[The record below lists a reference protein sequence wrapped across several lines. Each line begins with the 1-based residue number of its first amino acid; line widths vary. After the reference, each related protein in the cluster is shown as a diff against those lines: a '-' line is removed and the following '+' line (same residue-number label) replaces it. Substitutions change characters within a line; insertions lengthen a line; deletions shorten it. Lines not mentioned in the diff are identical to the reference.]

1 MRAGPKLLQW
11 PLAMKNFIAVL
22 TTGDL
27 RQMIGRYSDVILAGL
42 VMTIISMLI
51 IPLPY
56 FALDLLIVLN
66 ISISVLLLLLAMYI
80 PNALHLASFPSLLLI
95 TTLFRLALNVSST
108 RLILLTAKAGEVI
121 QAFGNF
127 VVKGNL
133 VVGIVIFLILTIIQ
147 FLVITKGAERVAE
160 VAARFTLDA
169 MPGKQM
175 SIDADLRAG
184 AFDMDE
190 ARRKRNDLNRE
201 SQLFGSMDGAMK
213 FVKGDAIAGL
223 IITAI
228 NIVAGIVIGVLM
240 MKMKAGEA
248 LNVFALLTI
257 GDGLVSQIPALLI
270 SITAGLVVTRVASE
284 EESNH
289 LGKDIS
295 FQLLGQPRA
304 FIIAAVLLTL
314 FALVPGMPG
323 IPFTI
328 MAAATG
334 LIGYGLNRTA
344 RLKAEGKL
352 QPLPNAP
359 ASQEEVKEQRDKRI
373 QAQRM
378 QEGQSQQMLP
388 VVTPIALEVAAD
400 LIPLVEDTG
409 DGSKFLG
416 EMIPMM
422 RDGLFY
428 ELGVR
433 FPGIRVRGNETDM
446 PPGSYLI
453 MINEIPLV
461 MGTVSQEKVLVNDTV
476 ERLRLLNIEGEP
488 ATNPANGNECAWID
502 IQYQEVAEQAGLTTW
517 DAAGYIVL
525 HLSSVLR
532 KNGAEFVGIQETMNM
547 LEQLEQAFPA
557 LVKETVPKVVSPF
570 QLTDILRRLIEEEIS
585 IRDLRSILQALAEWG
600 QVEHDTVMLTEYVR
614 AALKRYISH
623 KYTRGQNTLIVYL
636 LDPQIEET
644 VRSSIQ
650 HTSSG
655 SYLALEPEITQ
666 EILSAVR
673 TEVGSLPPTAQ
684 NPVILTTMEIRRYFR
699 KLVELEFPHL
709 AVLSYQELSPDMN
722 IQPIARIS
730 LE

>member
-1 MRAGPKLLQW
+1 
-11 PLAMKNFIAVL
+11 MKNFIAVL

-27 RQMIGRYSDVILAGL
+27 RQTIGRYSDVMLAAL
-42 VMTIISMLI
+42 VMMIISMLI
-51 IPLPY
+51 IPLPP
-56 FALDLLIVLN
+56 FFLDILIVLN
-66 ISISVLLLLLAMYI
+66 MSISVLLLLLAMYI
-80 PNALHLASFPSLLLI
+80 PNALHLASFPSLLLV
-95 TTLFRLALNVSST
+95 TTLFRLSLNVSST
-108 RLILLTAKAGEVI
+108 RLILLEANAGEVI
-121 QAFGNF
+121 KAFGNF

-190 ARRKRNDLNRE
+190 ARKKRDDLNRE

-213 FVKGDAIAGL
+213 FVKGDSIAGL

-228 NIVAGIVIGVLM
+228 NIVAGVIIGATM
-240 MKMKAGEA
+240 MNMSAGEA
-248 LNVFALLTI
+248 LSLFAILTI

-284 EESNH
+284 EENAH
-289 LGKDIS
+289 LGRDIS
-295 FQLLGQPRA
+295 FQLLAQPRA
-304 FIIAAVLLTL
+304 FVISSVLLTL
-314 FALVPGMPG
+314 FGLVPGLPMV
-323 IPFTI
+323 PFFF
-328 MAAATG
+328 MAAVTGAT
-334 LIGYGLNRTA
+334 GYGLNRSK

-352 QPLPNAP
+352 QQFEADGPPTE
-359 ASQEEVKEQRDKRI
+359 EEVKEQRDKRI
-373 QAQRM
+373 QAQKM

-400 LIPLVEDTG
+400 LIPLVEDAG
-409 DGSKFLG
+409 EGSKFLG

-446 PPGSYLI
+446 PQGSYLI

-476 ERLRLLNIEGEP
+476 ERLRLLNIDGEP

-502 IQYQEVAEQAGLTTW
+502 AQYQEIAEQAGLTTW
-517 DAAGYIVL
+517 DASGYIVL

>member
-1 MRAGPKLLQW
+1 
-11 PLAMKNFIAVL
+11 MKNFIAVL

-27 RQMIGRYSDVILAGL
+27 RQTIGRFSDLMLAGL
-42 VMTIISMLI
+42 VMLIVSMLI
-51 IPLPY
+51 IPLPP
-56 FALDLLIVLN
+56 FLLDIFIVIN

-80 PNALHLASFPSLLLI
+80 PNALHLASFPSLLLV

-121 QAFGNF
+121 KAFGNF
-127 VVKGNL
+127 VVQGNL

-169 MPGKQM
+169 MPGTQM

-213 FVKGDAIAGL
+213 FVKGDSIAGL

-228 NIVAGIVIGVLM
+228 NIVAGIIIGTTMLDM
-240 MKMKAGEA
+240 QAAEA
-248 LNVFALLTI
+248 LQVFAILTV

-270 SITAGLVVTRVASE
+270 SITSGLIVTRVASE
-284 EESNH
+284 DADNH

-295 FQLLGQPRA
+295 LQLLAQPRA
-304 FIIAAVLLTL
+304 FMIATAMLTI
-314 FALVPGMPG
+314 FGLVPGLPMV
-323 IPFTI
+323 PFLFC
-328 MAAATG
+328 AALVGAV
-334 LIGYGLNRTA
+334 GYGLNRTK
-344 RLKAEGKL
+344 RLKAEGRL
-352 QPLPNAP
+352 QQIDDGSPP
-359 ASQEEVKEQRDKRI
+359 SEEEVQEQRQKRI

-400 LIPLVEDTG
+400 LIPLVEDSG
-409 DGSKFLG
+409 EGSKFLG

-433 FPGIRVRGNETDM
+433 FPGIRVRGNESDM

-461 MGTVSQEKVLVNDTV
+461 MGTVSQDKVLVNDTV

-502 IQYQEVAEQAGLTTW
+502 AQFQDVAEQAGLTTW

>member
-1 MRAGPKLLQW
+1 
-11 PLAMKNFIAVL
+11 MKNFIAVL

-27 RQMIGRYSDVILAGL
+27 QQTIGRYSDVLLAALIIAILG
-42 VMTIISMLI
+42 MLI
-51 IPLPY
+51 VPLP
-56 FALDLLIVLN
+56 FFLLDILIVLN
-66 ISISVLLLLLAMYI
+66 MSFSIILLLLAMYI
-80 PNALHLASFPSLLLI
+80 PNALHLASFPSLLLL

-108 RLILLTAKAGEVI
+108 RLILLEAHAGEVI
-121 QAFGNF
+121 QAFGDF
-127 VVKGNL
+127 VVRGNL
-133 VVGIVIFLILTIIQ
+133 VVGIVMFLILTLIN
-147 FLVITKGAERVAE
+147 FLVITKGAERVSE

-190 ARRKRNDLNRE
+190 ARKRRNDLQRE

-228 NIVAGIVIGVLM
+228 NIIAGIIIGVTM
-240 MKMKAGEA
+240 MDIKAAEA
-248 LNVFALLTI
+248 LNIFAILTI
-257 GDGLVSQIPALLI
+257 GDGLVAQIPALLI
-270 SITAGLVVTRVASE
+270 AITAGLIVTRVASE
-284 EESNH
+284 DSDQH
-289 LGKDIS
+289 LGKDIAV
-295 FQLLGQPRA
+295 QMLAQPRA
-304 FIIAAVLLTL
+304 FVIATVFLTL
-314 FALVPGMPG
+314 MGIVPGMPT
-323 IPFTI
+323 IPFLL
-328 MAAATG
+328 MAAAAG
-334 LIGYGLNRTA
+334 AGGYGLLRSK

-352 QPLPNAP
+352 LPEPGAQP
-359 ASQEEVKEQRDKRI
+359 SEEEVKQQREKRI

-378 QEGQSQQMLP
+378 QEGHSQQMLP

-400 LIPLVEDTG
+400 LIPLVEDAG
-409 DGSKFLG
+409 EGSKFLG
-416 EMIPMM
+416 EMVPMM

-461 MGTVSQEKVLVNDTV
+461 MGTVSLSKVLVNDTA
-476 ERLRLLNIEGEP
+476 ERLRLLNIDGET
-488 ATNPANGNECAWID
+488 ATNPANGNECAWIEKEFRD
-502 IQYQEVAEQAGLTTW
+502 VAEQAGLTTW
-517 DAAGYIVL
+517 DAAGYMVL

-532 KNGAEFVGIQETMNM
+532 KNAAEFVGIQEVMNM

-570 QLTDILRRLIEEEIS
+570 QLTDILRRLVEEEIS
-585 IRDLRSILQALAEWG
+585 IRDLRSILQSLAEWG

-614 AALKRYISH
+614 SALKRYISH

>member
-1 MRAGPKLLQW
+1 
-11 PLAMKNFIAVL
+11 MKNFVAVL
-22 TTGDL
+22 LTGDIKHT
-27 RQMIGRYSDVILAGL
+27 IGRYSDVLLAGL
-42 VMTIISMLI
+42 VMLIISMLI
-51 IPLPY
+51 IPLPT
-56 FALDLLIVLN
+56 FLLDLFIVLN

-95 TTLFRLALNVSST
+95 TTLFRLSLNVSST
-108 RLILLTAKAGEVI
+108 RLILLTADAGEVI
-121 QAFGNF
+121 KAFGDF
-127 VVKGNL
+127 VVRGNL

-184 AFDMDE
+184 AFDMDV

-213 FVKGDAIAGL
+213 FVKGDSIAGL

-228 NIVAGIVIGVLM
+228 NIVAGIIIGTTMLNM
-240 MKMKAGEA
+240 TTGDA
-248 LNVFALLTI
+248 LQVFALLTI

-270 SITAGLVVTRVASE
+270 SVTSGLVVTRVASE
-284 EESNH
+284 DEENH

-295 FQLLGQPRA
+295 LQLLAQPRA
-304 FIIAAVLLTL
+304 FAIAGALLAM
-314 FALVPGMPG
+314 FGLVPGLPML
-323 IPFTI
+323 PFFLMSAITSG
-328 MAAATG
+328 MA
-334 LIGYGLNRTA
+334 YGLNRTQ

-352 QPLPNAP
+352 QPIDGMGPP
-359 ASQEEVKEQRDKRI
+359 SEEEMQEQREKRI
-373 QAQRM
+373 QTQKM

-388 VVTPIALEVAAD
+388 VVTPIALEVAGD
-400 LIPLVEDTG
+400 LIPLVEDQG
-409 DGSKFLG
+409 EGSKFLG

-433 FPGIRVRGNETDM
+433 FPGIRVRGNESDM
-446 PPGSYLI
+446 PAGSYLV

-476 ERLRLLNIEGEP
+476 ERLRLLNIDGEP
-488 ATNPANGNECAWID
+488 ATNPANGNECAWIHAQFQD
-502 IQYQEVAEQAGLTTW
+502 VAEQAGLTTW
-517 DAAGYIVL
+517 DATGYMVL

>member
-1 MRAGPKLLQW
+1 M
-11 PLAMKNFIAVL
+11 
-22 TTGDL
+22 
-27 RQMIGRYSDVILAGL
+27 
-42 VMTIISMLI
+42 IISMLI
-51 IPLPY
+51 IPLPP
-56 FALDLLIVLN
+56 FILDILIVLN
-66 ISISVLLLLLAMYI
+66 ISISVVLLLLAMYI

-108 RLILLTAKAGEVI
+108 RLILLEAKAGEVI
-121 QAFGNF
+121 KAFGNF
-127 VVKGNL
+127 VVRGNL

-184 AFDMDE
+184 AFDMDV
-190 ARRKRNDLNRE
+190 ARKKRNDLSRE

-213 FVKGDAIAGL
+213 FVKGDSIAGL

-228 NIVAGIVIGVLM
+228 NIIAGVIIGVTMLGM
-240 MKMKAGEA
+240 QASEA
-248 LNVFALLTI
+248 LNLFALLTI
-257 GDGLVSQIPALLI
+257 GDGMVSQIPALLI

-284 EESNH
+284 EEDNH
-289 LGKDIS
+289 LGRDIS
-295 FQLLGQPRA
+295 FQLLAQPRA
-304 FIIAAVLLTL
+304 FGIASALLILFGIIPGLP
-314 FALVPGMPG
+314 LVP
-323 IPFTI
+323 FWI
-328 MAAATG
+328 MGGTTTALAYM
-334 LIGYGLNRTA
+334 LHRTQK
-344 RLKAEGKL
+344 LKAEGRL
-352 QPLPNAP
+352 QPINPGGP
-359 ASQEEVKEQRDKRI
+359 PSEEEVREQREKRV

-400 LIPLVEDTG
+400 LIPLVEDSG
-409 DGSKFLG
+409 EGSRFLG

-446 PPGSYLI
+446 PPGAYLI

-461 MGTVSQEKVLVNDTV
+461 MGTVSQDKVLVNDTV

-488 ATNPANGNECAWID
+488 ATNPANGNECAWIGAE
-502 IQYQEVAEQAGLTTW
+502 YQDVAEQAGLTTW
-517 DAAGYIVL
+517 DAAGYMVL

-532 KNGAEFVGIQETMNM
+532 KNGAEFVGIQETTNM

-557 LVKETVPKVVSPF
+557 LVKETVPKVISPF

>member
-1 MRAGPKLLQW
+1 
-11 PLAMKNFIAVL
+11 MKNFIAVL

-27 RQMIGRYSDVILAGL
+27 RQTIGRYSDVMLAAL
-42 VMTIISMLI
+42 VMMIVSMLI
-51 IPLPY
+51 IPLPT
-56 FALDLLIVLN
+56 FLLDVLIVLN
-66 ISISVLLLLLAMYI
+66 ISIAVLMVLLAMYI
-80 PNALHLASFPSLLLI
+80 PNALHLASFPSILLV

-108 RLILLTAKAGEVI
+108 RLILLNADAGEVI
-121 QAFGNF
+121 KAFGNF
-127 VVKGNL
+127 VVQGNL

-190 ARRKRNDLNRE
+190 ARRRRNDLNRE

-213 FVKGDAIAGL
+213 FVKGDSIAGL

-228 NIVAGIVIGVLM
+228 NVIAGIIIGSTMLGM
-240 MKMKAGEA
+240 TASEA
-248 LNVFALLTI
+248 LGMFALLTV

-284 EESNH
+284 DTENH
-289 LGKDIS
+289 LAKDIS
-295 FQLLGQPRA
+295 LQLLAQPRA
-304 FIIAAVLLTL
+304 FVIASVLLLLFGMIPGLPVLPFWTL
-314 FALVPGMPG
+314 ALV
-323 IPFTI
+323 
-328 MAAATG
+328 TG
-334 LIGYGLNRTA
+334 GVGYGLNRTK

-352 QPLPNAP
+352 QVPEGQPP
-359 ASQEEVKEQRDKRI
+359 SEEEVKEQREKRI
-373 QAQRM
+373 QSQKM
-378 QEGQSQQMLP
+378 QEGQAQQMLP
-388 VVTPIALEVAAD
+388 VVTPIALEVASD
-400 LIPLVEDTG
+400 LIPLVEDQG
-409 DGSKFLG
+409 EGSKFLG

-453 MINEIPLV
+453 MVNEIPLV

-502 IQYQEVAEQAGLTTW
+502 ARYQNVAEQAGLTTW
-517 DAAGYIVL
+517 DATGYIVL
-525 HLSSVLR
+525 HLSAVLR

-570 QLTDILRRLIEEEIS
+570 QLTDILRRLVEEEIS

>member
-1 MRAGPKLLQW
+1 
-11 PLAMKNFIAVL
+11 MKRFFAIL

-27 RQMIGRYSDVILAGL
+27 RQAIGRYSDVALAAL
-42 VMTIISMLI
+42 VMLIISMLV
-51 IPLPY
+51 IPLKP
-56 FALDLLIVLN
+56 FLLDILIVLN
-66 ISISVLLLLLAMYI
+66 ISIAVLLVLLAMYI
-80 PNALHLASFPSLLLI
+80 PNALHLASFPSILLV

-108 RLILLTAKAGEVI
+108 RLILLDANAGEVI
-121 QAFGNF
+121 EAFGDF
-127 VVKGNL
+127 VVAGNL
-133 VVGIVIFLILTIIQ
+133 VVGIVIFLILTLIQ

-190 ARRKRNDLNRE
+190 ARRRRSELNRE

-213 FVKGDAIAGL
+213 FVKGDSIAGL

-228 NIVAGIVIGVLM
+228 NIVAGIIIGTTMLDM
-240 MKMKAGEA
+240 DTGEA
-248 LNVFALLTI
+248 LNVYALLTV

-284 EESNH
+284 EDGAH

-295 FQLLGQPRA
+295 LQLLAQPRA
-304 FIIAAVLLTL
+304 FVIASVLLSL
-314 FALVPGMPG
+314 FGLVPGLPTL
-323 IPFTI
+323 PFLFL
-328 MAAATG
+328 AALTG
-334 LIGYGLNRTA
+334 GVGYGLHRSL

-352 QPLPNAP
+352 KPIEAGGPP
-359 ASQEEVKEQRDKRI
+359 SEEEMKEQREKRI
-373 QAQRM
+373 QAQKM

-388 VVTPIALEVAAD
+388 VVTPIALEVASD
-400 LIPLVEDTG
+400 LIPLVEDQG
-409 DGSKFLG
+409 DGSKFLA

-433 FPGIRVRGNETDM
+433 FPGIRIRGNESDM
-446 PPGSYLI
+446 PAGSYLI
-453 MINEIPLV
+453 MLNEIPLV
-461 MGTVSQEKVLVNDTV
+461 MGTVSQDKVLVNDTV
-476 ERLRLLNIEGEP
+476 ERLRLLNIQGES

-502 IQYQEVAEQAGLTTW
+502 VDFQEIAEQAGLTTW
-517 DAAGYIVL
+517 DAAGYMVL

-532 KNGAEFVGIQETMNM
+532 KNGSEFVGIQETMNM

-614 AALKRYISH
+614 SALKRYISH

-722 IQPIARIS
+722 IQPIARVA
-730 LE
+730 LD

>member
-1 MRAGPKLLQW
+1 
-11 PLAMKNFIAVL
+11 MKNFIGVL
-22 TTGDL
+22 TTGDFGQTIN
-27 RQMIGRYSDVILAGL
+27 RFSDLILAGL
-42 VMTIISMLI
+42 VVMILSLLI
-51 IPLPY
+51 IPIPTWL
-56 FALDLLIVLN
+56 LDILLVLN
-66 ISISVLLLLLAMYI
+66 MSFSVILLLMAMYI
-80 PNALHLASFPSLLLI
+80 PGALQIASFPALLLI
-95 TTLFRLALNVSST
+95 TTLFRLSLNVSST
-108 RLILLTAKAGEVI
+108 RLILLTADAGHVI
-121 QAFGNF
+121 AAFGEF
-127 VVKGNL
+127 VVGGNL
-133 VVGIVIFLILTIIQ
+133 VVGIVIFLILTLIN

-190 ARRKRNDLNRE
+190 ARRRRNDLSRE

-228 NIVAGIVIGVLM
+228 NIVAGVIIGATM
-240 MKMKAGEA
+240 MNMDASEA
-248 LNVFALLTI
+248 LNVFAILTI
-257 GDGLVSQIPALLI
+257 GDGLMGQIPALLI
-270 SITAGLVVTRVASE
+270 SICAGLIVTRVSSE
-284 EESNH
+284 DSDMH

-295 FQLLGQPRA
+295 TQLLAQPKA
-304 FIIAAVLLTL
+304 FVIASTLLMMMGI
-314 FALVPGMPG
+314 VPGMPTV
-323 IPFTI
+323 PFWI
-328 MAAATG
+328 MGVVSGGTG
-334 LIGYGLNRTA
+334 YMLIRSK

-352 QPLPNAP
+352 VARAEPGSPP
-359 ASQEEVKEQRDKRI
+359 TDEEVKQQRDKRI
-373 QAQRM
+373 QAQKM

-400 LIPLVEDTG
+400 LIPLVEDAG
-409 DGSKFLG
+409 EGSKFLG
-416 EMIPMM
+416 EMVPMM

-433 FPGIRVRGNETDM
+433 FPGIRVRGNESDM
-446 PPGSYLI
+446 PAGSYLI

-461 MGTVSQEKVLVNDTV
+461 MGTVSLEKVLVNDTA
-476 ERLRLLNIEGEP
+476 ERLRLLNIEGEA

-502 IQYQEVAEQAGLTTW
+502 AQYKDVAEQAGLTTW
-517 DAAGYIVL
+517 DASGYIVL

-532 KNGAEFVGIQETMNM
+532 KNASEFVGIQEVMNM

-570 QLTDILRRLIEEEIS
+570 QLTDILRRLVEEEIS
-585 IRDLRSILQALAEWG
+585 IRDLRSILQSLAEWG

-614 AALKRYISH
+614 SALKRYISH

>member
-1 MRAGPKLLQW
+1 
-11 PLAMKNFIAVL
+11 MKNFIAVL

-27 RQMIGRYSDVILAGL
+27 RQMIGRYSDVMLAGL
-42 VMTIISMLI
+42 VMLIISMLI

-56 FALDLLIVLN
+56 IVLDLLIVLN
-66 ISISVLLLLLAMYI
+66 IAISVLLLLLSMYI
-80 PNALHLASFPSLLLI
+80 PNALSLASFPSLLLV
-95 TTLFRLALNVSST
+95 TTLFRLSLNVSST
-108 RLILLTAKAGEVI
+108 RLILLTGQAGEVI
-121 QAFGNF
+121 KAFGSF

-133 VVGIVIFLILTIIQ
+133 VVGIVMFLILTIIQ

-184 AFDMDE
+184 AFDMDT
-190 ARRKRNDLNRE
+190 ARKKRDDLNRE

-228 NIVAGIVIGVLM
+228 NIVAGVIIGVTM
-240 MKMKAGEA
+240 MGMESGEA
-248 LNVFALLTI
+248 LNVFAILSV

-270 SITAGLVVTRVASE
+270 SICAGLIVTRVASGE
-284 EESNH
+284 DGEVH

-295 FQLLGQPRA
+295 FQLLAQPRA
-304 FIIAAVLLTL
+304 FLIATVLLAL
-314 FALVPGMPG
+314 FAIVPGMPT
-323 IPFTI
+323 IPFLVMSVGCGAI
-328 MAAATG
+328 GWG
-334 LIGYGLNRTA
+334 LLRSK

-352 QPLPNAP
+352 VPLPGDTGQP
-359 ASQEEVKEQRDKRI
+359 SEEEVREQREKRI
-373 QAQRM
+373 QAQKM

-400 LIPLVEDTG
+400 LIPLVEDQG
-409 DGSKFLG
+409 SGSKFLG

-433 FPGIRVRGNETDM
+433 FPGIRVRGNESDM

-461 MGTVSQEKVLVNDTV
+461 MGTVSQAKVLVNDTV

-502 IQYQEVAEQAGLTTW
+502 SEFQEVAEQAGLTTW